1 MRKQL
6 RFRWTAGV
14 TTTAGH
20 VATSL
25 IPTDTFTQDF
35 INKAI
40 GISAGVYGFDPSYL
54 DFKDQSIKG
63 GVSAKDQGCGCSAG
77 LPTNVAEG
85 CKAKQSLLQRNPAFG
100 QQPKYR
106 TVASVDSKT

>member
-54 DFKDQSIKG
+54 DRKEFVNRPIVIKG
-63 GVSAKDQGCGCSAG
+63 GLV
-77 LPTNVAEG
+77 
-85 CKAKQSLLQRNPAFG
+85 R
-100 QQPKYR
+100 
-106 TVASVDSKT
+106 

>member
-6 RFRWTAGV
+6 RFRWTEGV

-40 GISAGVYGFDPSYL
+40 GISAGVYESSTRHTL
-54 DFKDQSIKG
+54 T
-63 GVSAKDQGCGCSAG
+63 AK
-77 LPTNVAEG
+77 
-85 CKAKQSLLQRNPAFG
+85 SL
-100 QQPKYR
+100 
-106 TVASVDSKT
+106 

>member
-1 MRKQL
+1 MRKKL

-25 IPTDTFTQDF
+25 IPTDKFTQDF
-35 INKAI
+35 ISKAI

-54 DFKDQSIKG
+54 DRKEFINRPIVIKG
-63 GVSAKDQGCGCSAG
+63 GV
-77 LPTNVAEG
+77 
-85 CKAKQSLLQRNPAFG
+85 R
-100 QQPKYR
+100 
-106 TVASVDSKT
+106 